1 MKSVTE
7 QIIDVV
13 RHDPWITATNA
24 FKKLSHLGVSSGTV
38 AGTLHRL
45 AAEGRLVRV
54 KNSWG
59 TWVYNLP

>member
-1 MKSVTE
+1 MTLVDRLIE
-7 QIIDVV
+7 II

-24 FKKLSHLGVSSGTV
+24 HKKVKHLNYGPGTV
-38 AGTLHRL
+38 AGTLYRL

-59 TWVYNLP
+59 TYVYNLP